1 MPSGSGGPS
10 RHSNICF
17 SVLLLVILVT
27 VARSSTEGDR
37 WSFFYSIS
45 ESLHQQFYVIAKLLA
60 NALVAHSSIL
70 QVYTFLHRD
79 GEDGIEETDWKMYWF
94 CAQVCFI
101 HQSNTLRSGVY
112 GIDWLIDCNLCAE
125 WLNPVL
131 LWDQIVVTQWH
142 ANPFVT
148 FI

>member
-45 ESLHQQFYVIAKLLA
+45 KSLHQQFYVIAKLLA

-79 GEDGIEETDWKMYWF
+79 GEDGIEETD
-94 CAQVCFI
+94 
-101 HQSNTLRSGVY
+101 
-112 GIDWLIDCNLCAE
+112 
-125 WLNPVL
+125 
-131 LWDQIVVTQWH
+131 
-142 ANPFVT
+142 
-148 FI
+148 